1 MQFRWDS
8 TTKVP
13 TVVVSEPASSTDL
26 TKAKAYWVKPG
37 LLAWPADAVPAADQP
52 GMMRWLLQSSKNAGI
67 TVDSERILADRN
79 DDLRFDPAGL
89 PASVVRDFPYLKG
102 YLALRFD
109 ASDNRVKKLLQGQVV
124 VGQYS
129 DGYKLRDGTGVQTAL
144 VLDAAVR
151 EAGEEADVR
160 DRLER

>member
-8 TTKVP
+8 TTTFP
-13 TVVVSEPASSTDL
+13 TVAVSEPASSTDL

-52 GMMRWLLQSSKNAGI
+52 GMMRWLLQSSEDAGI
-67 TVDSERILADRN
+67 TVDSERIRADRN
-79 DDLRFDPAGL
+79 YDLRYDPAGL

-109 ASDNRVKKLLQGQVV
+109 ASDARVKKLLQGQVV
-124 VGQYS
+124 IGQYS
-129 DGYKLRDGTGVQTAL
+129 DGYQLRDGTGVQTAL
-144 VLDAAVR
+144 VLDAALRR
-151 EAGEEADVR
+151 EGQEADVR